1 MKEKTSI
8 INNMTEGPLFRQ
20 LVLFSLPIL
29 AGNIL
34 QACYTLIDMVIAGNF
49 VGSDGLS
56 AIGIGGVLHHM
67 LLMAAMGLGFGGQI
81 LLSQQVGAKAS
92 EGIRKT
98 IGTFMT
104 LSLVFAVLTGII
116 GVILTEWLL
125 HILNTPQAV
134 YQQTRSYYLI
144 GCGGIVFIYGYNCVC
159 AILRG
164 LGESKLPTVF
174 VAIASVLNIALDI
187 AFIVGLGMNI
197 EGAALATVISQGVS
211 FLVSLVYLTNHRE
224 AFGFDFRL
232 NSFRPDW
239 QTIRVIMKLA
249 FPMII
254 YGFLMSISSMF
265 VNSNVNVYGVAASA
279 VDGIGNKLT
288 MVSGAL
294 IMGLYTGAGAIVGQ
308 CFGSGNT
315 ERIRKTFFLTIGLS
329 LIIWVLLALMLNL
342 FPVAVFRIFT
352 EDPEV
357 LGLAKEY
364 LFIATF
370 MYLGMSLSTGPFA
383 LFEGVGNT
391 TLEMVA
397 GIIENM
403 VLKIAFGIFFSRMF
417 GLYGYWIGCAAAVFV
432 TPIIGYIYFSS
443 NRWTKRK
450 VDFALE

>member
-1 MKEKTSI
+1 
-8 INNMTEGPLFRQ
+8 
-20 LVLFSLPIL
+20 
-29 AGNIL
+29 
-34 QACYTLIDMVIAGNF
+34 
-49 VGSDGLS
+49 
-56 AIGIGGVLHHM
+56 
-67 LLMAAMGLGFGGQI
+67 
-81 LLSQQVGAKAS
+81 
-92 EGIRKT
+92 
-98 IGTFMT
+98 
-104 LSLVFAVLTGII
+104 
-116 GVILTEWLL
+116 LL